1 VKQYNLQDIKLLEE
15 QPGDISLM
23 IWQPEKP
30 VIVIGKSNLPEKSV
44 NLELTEKDG
53 VEVLQRMSGG
63 ETVLLSPKTMIIST
77 KIRHTEL
84 GGSKSIFK
92 TVNQLIINALE
103 FFGCH
108 EAVYRGISDI
118 ALGQKKILGSA
129 MYKGK
134 DYLFYHAVL
143 NLAED
148 IDNIA
153 KYILHPE
160 REPDYRKGRNH
171 KEFVTS
177 LKEEGYDIDYLAL
190 KKQIERNFMMHFK
203 DKELVI
209 NF

>member
-1 VKQYNLQDIKLLEE
+1 MTPYNLQDTKLLEE
-15 QPGDISLM
+15 QPGDVSVM
-23 IWQPEKP
+23 VWQPEKP
-30 VIVIGKSNLPEKSV
+30 VIVIGKSNSPEKSV
-44 NLELTEKDG
+44 NLELTEKFG

-63 ETVLLSPKTMIIST
+63 ETVYLSPNTMVIST
-77 KIRHTEL
+77 KIRHTDL

-92 TVNQLIINALE
+92 SVNQLIINALE

-118 ALGQKKILGSA
+118 ALGKKKILGSA

-143 NLAED
+143 NLSED
-148 IDNIA
+148 IETIA
-153 KYILHPE
+153 KFILHPE
-160 REPDYRKGRNH
+160 REPDYRQGRSH

-177 LKEEGYDIDYLAL
+177 LKDEGYDIEYSAL
-190 KKQIERNFMMHFK
+190 KKQIERNFMLHFK
-203 DKELVI
+203 DNEVVI